1 MFDPIFGLGG
11 RAVVTH
17 AILDCHAA
25 ALVPAKR
32 HVNQAVVV
40 ADEAVNDGKIFLL
53 DDAGFPEFAE
63 FTGNFRILGNDN
75 NAAGFAV
82 KAIDKMRRDC
92 AS

>member
-1 MFDPIFGLGG
+1 LFDPIFGLGG
-11 RAVVTH
+11 RAGVTH

-63 FTGNFRILGNDN
+63 FAGGFGNF
-75 NAAGFAV
+75 
-82 KAIDKMRRDC
+82 
-92 AS
+92 